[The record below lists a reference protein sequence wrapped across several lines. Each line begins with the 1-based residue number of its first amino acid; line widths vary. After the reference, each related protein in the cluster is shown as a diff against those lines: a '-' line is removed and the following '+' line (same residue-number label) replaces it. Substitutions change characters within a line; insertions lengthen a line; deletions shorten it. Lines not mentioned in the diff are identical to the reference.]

1 MLLLN
6 RTWVV
11 AIAVSVA
18 LVGTACQPTPAENAA
33 GKRKTSAAGTGQETG
48 EPSASEP
55 ASKSGNKASQK
66 AKQPEPPPPPTIPKV
81 AMSETLRAACL
92 VNVGDVLPD
101 AELPDVAGKYA
112 HSKESV
118 WTEAD
123 RGLPL
128 DGRRYAPVPAHGDS
142 NFEGLDEDSRRSVR
156 AERGAVVGIN
166 VGNAVEDV
174 RQHIAQAGA
183 AFPNLLDPKGGYFA
197 KLAKDR
203 QMPRIYLLDAGGKI
217 LWFDVEVFRLL
228 RQNLVQGIRVARG
241 TVMPARCYTGCDG

>member
-101 AELPDVAGKYA
+101 AELPDVAGSMHTLKSLYGRKLTVA
-112 HSKESV
+112 CL
-118 WTEAD
+118 WT
-123 RGLPL
+123 
-128 DGRRYAPVPAHGDS
+128 VGDTPR
-142 NFEGLDEDSRRSVR
+142 SRLM
-156 AERGAVVGIN
+156 ATQTLKDLMKTVVDPFGQKGVQLIGIN
-166 VGNAVEDV
+166 VGNTVEDV
-174 RQHIAQAGA
+174 RQHISQAGA
-183 AFPNLLDPKGGYFA
+183 AFPNLLDPNGSYFA

-203 QMPRIYLLDAGGKI
+203 QMPRIYLLDADGKI
-217 LWFDVEVFRLL
+217 LWFDVEYSVYSGK
-228 RQNLVQGIRVARG
+228 NLGQGIRVVLG
-241 TVMPARCYTGCDG
+241 EP